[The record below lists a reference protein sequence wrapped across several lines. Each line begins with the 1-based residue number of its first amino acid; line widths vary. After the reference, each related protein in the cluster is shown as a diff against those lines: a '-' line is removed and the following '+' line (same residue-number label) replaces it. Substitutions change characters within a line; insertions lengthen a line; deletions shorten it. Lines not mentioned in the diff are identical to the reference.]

1 MDQQR
6 RPGAAREGDS
16 WGAGDHDPA
25 TSTGWPAVEYEEHGW
40 VSTLDIPR
48 RWQSTFSGPYRAAV
62 VPEICRLDPVL
73 SAATAALADE
83 ATAEFARFDAEMGSE
98 IAPFGAILLRS
109 EAAASSRIENLTA
122 SAKAVALAELGD
134 TSRRNATEIVA
145 NTTAM
150 TAAIALA
157 DRLDAPAILAM
168 HAALLEHHDP
178 KHAGTWRGA
187 QVWVGSSSYGPHTA
201 SFVPPHHT
209 RVAPAI
215 DDLVCFMHRGDV
227 PVLSHAAIAHAQF
240 ETIHPFADGN
250 GRTGRAI
257 VHCLLRGK
265 RLTRQVTVPISA
277 GLLADTDRY
286 FDALTAYRAGVIQPI
301 VERFAEASF
310 DSIVNGRQLVSDLAR
325 GPCCVERCD
334 HESTPGDRLANTR
347 RRVPTPGAR
356 QHAHPARARRLGDGS
371 RRCDHRARRNRRVAG
386 DHRWPTQPTVRSD
399 PSTRRARRL
408 RGTCRTSVP
417 VSRCDR
423 GPGQNAELLD
433 QQNLMPS
440 VGRADRLARAVLGR
454 RRAGSRDPAPWR
466 TVTSWETSPSAVVP
480 IPDGASVALGARSC
494 AVRSALGSR
503 TLRRFPSAVDCP

>member
-1 MDQQR
+1 MAQPR
-6 RPGAAREGDS
+6 RPGVAREGDP
-16 WGAGDHDPA
+16 WGAGDDDPA
-25 TSTGWPAVEYEEHGW
+25 TSTGWPAVDYEEHAW
-40 VSTLDIPR
+40 VSSLDIPR

-62 VPEICRLDPVL
+62 VPKICRLDPVL

-83 ATAEFARFDAEMGSE
+83 ATVELARFDAEMGSE

-122 SAKAVALAELGD
+122 SAEAVALAELGD
-134 TSRRNATEIVA
+134 TSRRNANEIVA

-178 KHAGTWRGA
+178 KIAGTWRSA

-215 DDLVCFMHRGDV
+215 DDLVCFMHRDDLS
-227 PVLSHAAIAHAQF
+227 VLSQAAIAHAQF
-240 ETIHPFADGN
+240 ETIHPFPDGN

-265 RLTRQVTVPISA
+265 RLTRQVTVPVSA

-286 FDALTAYRAGVIQPI
+286 FDALTAYRAGDVESI

-310 DSIVNGRQLVSDLAR
+310 DSVVNGRQLVSDL
-325 GPCCVERCD
+325 
-334 HESTPGDRLANTR
+334 
-347 RRVPTPGAR
+347 
-356 QHAHPARARRLGDGS
+356 RAIRASWSEAITS
-371 RRCDHRARRNRRVAG
+371 RRQATVWRAIDVVFQHPVLDSALVQGALDVSAMGADAAITELVEIGALQEITGGRRNRRYAATHVLAAL
-386 DHRWPTQPTVRSD
+386 D
-399 PSTRRARRL
+399 AF
-408 RGTCRTSVP
+408 
-417 VSRCDR
+417 
-423 GPGQNAELLD
+423 AER
-433 QQNLMPS
+433 
-440 VGRADRLARAVLGR
+440 VGRR
-454 RRAGSRDPAPWR
+454 
-466 TVTSWETSPSAVVP
+466 SP
-480 IPDGASVALGARSC
+480 
-494 AVRSALGSR
+494 
-503 TLRRFPSAVDCP
+503 

>member
-1 MDQQR
+1 MEQPR

-16 WGAGDHDPA
+16 WGAGDDDPA
-25 TSTGWPAVEYEEHGW
+25 TSTGWPAVEYEEHEW
-40 VSTLDIPR
+40 VSSLDIPR

-73 SAATAALADE
+73 PAATAALADE
-83 ATAEFARFDAEMGSE
+83 ATAELARFDAEMGSE

-134 TSRRNATEIVA
+134 TSRHNATEIVA

-178 KHAGTWRGA
+178 KIAGTWRSA

-215 DDLVCFMHRGDV
+215 DDLVCFMHRDDL
-227 PVLSHAAIAHAQF
+227 PVLLQAAIAHAQF
-240 ETIHPFADGN
+240 ETIHPFPDGN

-265 RLTRQVTVPISA
+265 RLTRQVTVPVSA

-286 FDALTAYRAGVIQPI
+286 FDALTAYRAGDAEPI

-310 DSIVNGRQLVSDLAR
+310 DSIVNGRELVSDL
-325 GPCCVERCD
+325 
-334 HESTPGDRLANTR
+334 
-347 RRVPTPGAR
+347 
-356 QHAHPARARRLGDGS
+356 RAIRAAWSEAITS
-371 RRCDHRARRNRRVAG
+371 RRQATVWRTLDVVFQHPVLDNALVQGELDVSAMGADAAITELVEIGALQEITGGRRNRRYAA
-386 DHRWPTQPTVRSD
+386 TQVLAALD
-399 PSTRRARRL
+399 AFAERA
-408 RGTCRTSVP
+408 
-417 VSRCDR
+417 
-423 GPGQNAELLD
+423 
-433 QQNLMPS
+433 
-440 VGRADRLARAVLGR
+440 GR
-454 RRAGSRDPAPWR
+454 R
-466 TVTSWETSPSAVVP
+466 SP
-480 IPDGASVALGARSC
+480 
-494 AVRSALGSR
+494 
-503 TLRRFPSAVDCP
+503 